1 VSGWLPPPSEPFGRR
16 GLLRQAADAVLRIFS
31 QAAGVPEAAEHLHAA
46 IAPSTPPPAAPPV
59 EAEPMRLVRCEGIW
73 CHMVSCTGCACGGHL
88 FRCTG
93 CGRDY
98 VACIPDRGCW
108 SFCFQKAC

>member
-1 VSGWLPPPSEPFGRR
+1 VSRTLPPPSEAFGRR

-31 QAAGVPEAAEHLHAA
+31 EAAGVPEAAEHLSAA
-46 IAPSTPPPAAPPV
+46 IGPPDPPPGR
-59 EAEPMRLVRCEGIW
+59 EAEPLKLVRCGGIW
-73 CHMVSCTGCACGGHL
+73 CHMISCTGCVCGGHL

-93 CGRDY
+93 CGRNY

-108 SFCFQKAC
+108 SFCLQKAC